1 MLRYAQNNNTIIN
14 IAPSKMFNFF
24 GDSFNVGESSYLCRI
39 EMKNIHNRDCLLIA
53 PISQRNPVLSIIIIL
68 KTTIKKKN
76 KKIWP

>member
-1 MLRYAQNNNTIIN
+1 
-14 IAPSKMFNFF
+14 MFNFF

-68 KTTIKKKN
+68 KTTIKKKSGLDD
-76 KKIWP
+76 